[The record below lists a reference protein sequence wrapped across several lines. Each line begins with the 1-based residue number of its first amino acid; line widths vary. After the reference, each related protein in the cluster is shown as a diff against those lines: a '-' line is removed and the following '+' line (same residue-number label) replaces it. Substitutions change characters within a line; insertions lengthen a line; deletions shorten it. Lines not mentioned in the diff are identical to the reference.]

1 MFALANTSS
10 QLPDIIGE
18 ITAVKS
24 SASDPPAD
32 KNHLMVT
39 TKLGNDA
46 CVTLSLCN
54 DPIPQAQQSPINL
67 QETLDFEP
75 SERDIGELSQPPSTE
90 IRSVTPPPSHALG
103 NPRTAFSD
111 WLSVGHLVNRRYL
124 SNHWV
129 SCDFKAT
136 SVFVTSRRVRSRSFI
151 RRAAATR
158 PHAQE
163 EDSRV
168 NLTCHRL
175 RRTFA
180 RATAAGHRP
189 FAAGKP
195 PPHHRRASAAAGDFP
210 VSHHRCWPPPA
221 TGLRRLA
228 GRLAGNSVTRPSRLS
243 ESSR

>member
-39 TKLGNDA
+39 TKLGNSDA

-103 NPRTAFSD
+103 HQCVRD
-111 WLSVGHLVNRRYL
+111 VE
-124 SNHWV
+124 
-129 SCDFKAT
+129 T
-136 SVFVTSRRVRSRSFI
+136 SPEQEFHPESRRDAPTRAGGRFARESHVPPSPPDVRQSHRSRPPSV
-151 RRAAATR
+151 RRREAAAAS
-158 PHAQE
+158 PP
-163 EDSRV
+163 
-168 NLTCHRL
+168 RL
-175 RRTFA
+175 RR
-180 RATAAGHRP
+180 
-189 FAAGKP
+189 
-195 PPHHRRASAAAGDFP
+195 RR
-210 VSHHRCWPPPA
+210 
-221 TGLRRLA
+221 
-228 GRLAGNSVTRPSRLS
+228 
-243 ESSR
+243 

>member
-103 NPRTAFSD
+103 HQCVRD
-111 WLSVGHLVNRRYL
+111 VE
-124 SNHWV
+124 
-129 SCDFKAT
+129 T
-136 SVFVTSRRVRSRSFI
+136 SPEQEFHPESRRDAPTRAGGRFARESHVPPSPPDVRQSHRSRPPSV
-151 RRAAATR
+151 RRREAAAAS
-158 PHAQE
+158 PP
-163 EDSRV
+163 
-168 NLTCHRL
+168 RL
-175 RRTFA
+175 RR
-180 RATAAGHRP
+180 
-189 FAAGKP
+189 
-195 PPHHRRASAAAGDFP
+195 RR
-210 VSHHRCWPPPA
+210 
-221 TGLRRLA
+221 
-228 GRLAGNSVTRPSRLS
+228 
-243 ESSR
+243 